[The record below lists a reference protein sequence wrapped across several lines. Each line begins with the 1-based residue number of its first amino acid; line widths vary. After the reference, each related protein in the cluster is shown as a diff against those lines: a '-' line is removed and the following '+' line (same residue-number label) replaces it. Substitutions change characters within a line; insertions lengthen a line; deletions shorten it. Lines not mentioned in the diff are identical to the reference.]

1 MQWIVKR
8 ARARSSEVPRDR
20 RAGNMSTD
28 ELSNLNMEGASR
40 NRFGFTKLSKRADG
54 RHGGSSTES
63 LAKEVNSILEEDDGV
78 GRKKKGVTF
87 EDLVKEEE
95 SKRVAK
101 EVSEILKEEPK
112 KDELKPEK
120 DVKKDKDKDK

>member
-1 MQWIVKR
+1 
-8 ARARSSEVPRDR
+8 
-20 RAGNMSTD
+20 
-28 ELSNLNMEGASR
+28 MEGASR
-40 NRFGFTKLSKRADG
+40 NRFGFTKLSKRAG
-54 RHGGSSTES
+54 GQHGGSSTES
-63 LAKEVNSILEEDDGV
+63 LAKEVNSILEEDDDR